1 MNKTL
6 NKYIA
11 ALDYVGKTLFVSLGA
26 CSGISLFSFA
36 TVIGTLLETVSDT
49 SWDSINLVFLVNDGI
64 GKTITTFL
72 KTVGKTKLNIKKLLC
87 WLGVDCIV

>member
-49 SWDSINLVFLVNDGI
+49 S
-64 GKTITTFL
+64 
-72 KTVGKTKLNIKKLLC
+72 
-87 WLGVDCIV
+87 